1 MKKTIIPLFV
11 LAFCASTLL
20 SCQTPSDSL
29 KIAKGKQMG
38 TIQPTD
44 SLALT
49 DTLGRDSL
57 LAEAEVVRRER
68 VSEIKMEP
76 INGKTGTVVL
86 NVCITGAGDV
96 TVASFTQRGSTT
108 TDRELINAA
117 TGNVKKMKFT
127 ESDQPMQ
134 CGAIAI
140 QFKTP

>member
-108 TDRELINAA
+108 TDRELVNAS
-117 TGNVKKMKFT
+117 TGIV
-127 ESDQPMQ
+127 
-134 CGAIAI
+134 
-140 QFKTP
+140 